1 MDMIDDQVVSD
12 PPPEGTTRRIG
23 PRRLVARCSL
33 LAGVGSLLILVL
45 MTPFVASSA
54 AAAERQRT
62 ESVSTVSEL
71 PGIEP
76 ALELETTGSTRSAT
90 GSVADTSISTSGGVA
105 AVTTKAG
112 GHGFSFSAIDEQ
124 PLTRGASDRH
134 VERAR
139 NAGSEYSTIVKS
151 DGFPQVLVT
160 LTTREREHRKVFAF
174 DTNTR
179 LALTATGG
187 VSVTNRRGEE
197 IATIATPWAVD
208 RTGRAVVTEFKVSA
222 DGRKLIQIVRPDAT
236 TAYPIVAD
244 PNVNCG
250 IVTCSLYLTRA
261 ETANLWARLRQY
273 DGSSYAAIAGASAI
287 ACSVAVAPV
296 SGPFAVVAGVV
307 CAAAGA
313 VYGSFFLDKL
323 KQSANSGNCLRIRYT
338 SPYGVPTPNFLYND
352 NSQYCMK

>member
-1 MDMIDDQVVSD
+1 MIDDQVVAD
-12 PPPEGTTRRIG
+12 PPEDTTRRIG

-54 AAAERQRT
+54 GAAERQRT
-62 ESVSTVSEL
+62 ESVSAVSEL

-76 ALELETTGSTRSAT
+76 ALALETTGSKRSAA
-90 GSVADTSISTSGGVA
+90 GSLADTSISTSGGVA

-112 GHGFSFSAIDEQ
+112 DHGFSFSAIDEQ
-124 PLTRGASDRH
+124 PVTRGASDSH

-139 NAGSEYSTIVKS
+139 NAGSEYSTIVKG

-160 LTTREREHRKVFAF
+160 LTTREREHHKVFAF

-187 VSVTNRRGEE
+187 VSVTNMRGEE

-208 RTGRAVVTEFKVSA
+208 RTGRAVVTKFEVSA
-222 DGRKLIQIVRPDAT
+222 DGRKLTQIVRPDAT

-250 IVTCSLYLTRA
+250 IVTCSLYLTRG
-261 ETANLWARLRQY
+261 ETAKLWGQLLQY
-273 DGSSYAAIAGASAI
+273 QNASNAAIAGASAV
-287 ACSVAVAPV
+287 ACAAVFSF
-296 SGPFAVVAGVV
+296 SGPGAGVAAAV
-307 CAAAGA
+307 CGAAGA
-313 VYGSFFLDKL
+313 VYGGYFLDKL
-323 KQSANSGNCLRIRYT
+323 GQSANSGNCLRIRYT
-338 SPYGVPTPNFLYND
+338 TFAGVPAPNAMYND
-352 NSQYCMK
+352 NSQYCKK